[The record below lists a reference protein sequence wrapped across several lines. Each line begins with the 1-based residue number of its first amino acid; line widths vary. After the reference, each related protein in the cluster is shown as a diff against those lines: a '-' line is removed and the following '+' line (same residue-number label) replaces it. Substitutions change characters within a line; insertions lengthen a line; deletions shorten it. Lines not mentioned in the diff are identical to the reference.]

1 MKTEEIDNLRGKIDK
16 MKQQNDEQIEHL
28 HHEFGCKLQK
38 ERARLQEMEEERQRM
53 VQMEEEER
61 RLFQQKIDEERE
73 NHQKVIDEERENHH
87 CHLHQLE
94 HERGRLVKD
103 IANL

>member
-16 MKQQNDEQIEHL
+16 MKQQNDEHIEHL

-73 NHQKVIDEERENHH
+73 NHH